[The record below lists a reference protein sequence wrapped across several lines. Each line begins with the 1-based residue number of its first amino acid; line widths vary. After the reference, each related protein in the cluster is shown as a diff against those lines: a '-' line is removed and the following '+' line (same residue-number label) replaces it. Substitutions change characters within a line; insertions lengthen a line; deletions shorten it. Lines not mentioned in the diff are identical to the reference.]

1 VPKLT
6 DPLHRLAYGVHPFY
20 YTLGKSDWDRRFGN
34 LSKRTRVIADEWNFK
49 RRDCGTLKQR
59 MAPSLI
65 QYLKGHHI
73 GLFAHGFDIV
83 GAAIANWQWDPT
95 ACGTQHPGSGLLVR
109 KYLRSFLA
117 VHKPDASIK
126 LGSDSSF
133 IGGGVYNTTATG
145 QTRVVKAKRKA
156 TRTFDIA
163 VRNRGT
169 GTEGFKLKGPG
180 SVTNFT
186 VKYLA
191 GRTGTTN
198 ITGAVHA
205 GTYTLRDVPAGGTKH
220 IRMVIT
226 VKGTAVIGSTFGR
239 LITATSTQA
248 STAKDAVKGVVN
260 VIRS

>member
-1 VPKLT
+1 
-6 DPLHRLAYGVHPFY
+6 
-20 YTLGKSDWDRRFGN
+20 
-34 LSKRTRVIADEWNFK
+34 
-49 RRDCGTLKQR
+49 
-59 MAPSLI
+59 
-65 QYLKGHHI
+65 
-73 GLFAHGFDIV
+73 V
-83 GAAIANWQWDPT
+83 GAAIANWQWDPS
-95 ACGTQHPGSGLLVR
+95 ACGTRHPGSGFLVR

-117 VHKPDASIK
+117 VHKPDVSIK
-126 LGSDSSF
+126 LGSDSSY
-133 IGGGVYNTTATG
+133 IGAGIYNTTAVG

-169 GTEGFKLKGPG
+169 GTEGFKLKGLG

-198 ITGAVHA
+198 ITGGVKA

-220 IRMVIT
+220 IRAVIT
-226 VKGTAVIGSTFGR
+226 VKGTATIGSTFSR
-239 LITATSTQA
+239 LVTATSTQA
-248 STAKDAVKGVVN
+248 STAKDAAKGAVS